1 MKTKRK
7 VAKKKGVKKKKAA
20 IKKDIL
26 KDANPEH
33 YFFVQ
38 DGTVLKNVLGLSK
51 QLDNMADEIFMHH
64 VNETRNDFSNWI
76 KDVFKEEKLAKELLK
91 TTNKDKTQIII
102 LKHIIKKFS

>member
-7 VAKKKGVKKKKAA
+7 VVNKGGVKKKSM
-20 IKKDIL
+20 KKGDIL
-26 KDANPEH
+26 RDANPEH

-38 DGTVLKNVLGLSK
+38 DGTILKNVLDLSK
-51 QLDNMADEIFMHH
+51 QLDKMTDDIFKHH
-64 VNETRNDFSNWI
+64 VNEMRNDFSNWI

-91 TTNKDKTQIII
+91 TTSKDKTQIII